1 MRAVGFMLVAALLG
15 GGSAHAQGAAPA
27 AVTRAT
33 RLELDPLMEGTAK
46 VKGSTDA
53 DKVRI
58 RVYSGWNGDESAVE
72 SRKPLDQRIQEAY
85 AREHRATIDVATEPR
100 ARVEALACLL
110 GTERMPPKTVTV
122 SQGTFEVT
130 LEGPLAGGDCVV
142 ADDTSTDPFLGSV
155 IVRSAVL
162 DFGRL
167 RAYFSVGGAVSQSR
181 GNFSSTD
188 TFIGFTS
195 DSRIFGRM
203 LKKNE
208 GDDAAEAPTAPL
220 RLLNTRVQVNGIVDA
235 RVGVRLTT
243 GDAADSS
250 ATTGGAPAQ
259 VPFQRPDQLLF
270 NWGQP
275 GYLQLGLH
283 APISFKGWDW
293 RSDGKLYS
301 FYVSPLI
308 KGGVLAFD
316 APVVVSRTVEIDL
329 TKADTDTARY
339 KLVRN
344 DVRDGALG
352 FVSYGGRIGIY
363 GYDLLGLAR
372 RNRQVAND
380 PIGYVDVAWGRSS
393 AYRTYT
399 FERTTNAAKTVET
412 VSIGSERQ
420 RRLSLE
426 GRMKIPSLPALIGFD
441 VNIRSLSDD
450 STPNDFRF
458 IAAFRIDAQKALSR
472 IFGTSVTSGQ

>member
-1 MRAVGFMLVAALLG
+1 MRRVAGLMTAAVVLTGA
-15 GGSAHAQGAAPA
+15 SAHAQGAAP
-27 AVTRAT
+27 TT
-33 RLELDPLMEGTAK
+33 RLELYPLREGTAK
-46 VKGSTDA
+46 VKGTTDA
-53 DKVRI
+53 GKVMI
-58 RVYSGWNGDESAVE
+58 RVYSGWNGDESDTE
-72 SRKPLDQRIQEAY
+72 SKRPLDQRIQTAY
-85 AREHRATIDVATEPR
+85 QREHNTAIEAANEPR
-100 ARVEALACLL
+100 ARVDALACRL
-110 GTERMPPKTVTV
+110 GTVRLIAGPVTV
-122 SQGTFEVT
+122 SQETFEVT
-130 LEGPLAGGDCVV
+130 LDEPLAGGDCVV
-142 ADDTSTDPFLGSV
+142 ADDMGIDPFLGSV

-203 LKKNE
+203 LQKNE
-208 GDDAAEAPTAPL
+208 EEDAVELPTAPL
-220 RLLNTRVQVNGIVDA
+220 RLLNTRVQINGIVDA

-250 ATTGGAPAQ
+250 TTTGGEPAE

-301 FYVSPLI
+301 FYVSPII

-316 APVVVSRTVEIDL
+316 APVVVGRTVEIDL
-329 TKADTDTARY
+329 TKEDTDTARY
-339 KLVRN
+339 KLIRN

-380 PIGYVDVAWGRSS
+380 PIGYVDVTLGRSS
-393 AYRTYT
+393 AYRTYS
-399 FERTTNAAKTVET
+399 FDRTSDAANTVET
-412 VSIGSERQ
+412 VSITSERR

>member
-1 MRAVGFMLVAALLG
+1 M
-15 GGSAHAQGAAPA
+15 
-27 AVTRAT
+27 
-33 RLELDPLMEGTAK
+33 
-46 VKGSTDA
+46 
-53 DKVRI
+53 
-58 RVYSGWNGDESAVE
+58 
-72 SRKPLDQRIQEAY
+72 
-85 AREHRATIDVATEPR
+85 
-100 ARVEALACLL
+100 
-110 GTERMPPKTVTV
+110 
-122 SQGTFEVT
+122 
-130 LEGPLAGGDCVV
+130 
-142 ADDTSTDPFLGSV
+142 
-155 IVRSAVL
+155 
-162 DFGRL
+162 
-167 RAYFSVGGAVSQSR
+167 
-181 GNFSSTD
+181 
-188 TFIGFTS
+188 
-195 DSRIFGRM
+195 
-203 LKKNE
+203 
-208 GDDAAEAPTAPL
+208 
-220 RLLNTRVQVNGIVDA
+220 
-235 RVGVRLTT
+235 RLTT

-250 ATTGGAPAQ
+250 ASTGGEPAA

-301 FYVSPLI
+301 FYVSPII

-316 APVVVSRTVEIDL
+316 APVVVGRTVEIDV
-329 TKADTDTARY
+329 TKAETDTARY

-344 DVRDGALG
+344 DTRDGALG
-352 FVSYGGRIGIY
+352 FLSYGGRIGIY

-380 PIGYVDVAWGRSS
+380 PIGYVDVTLGRSS
-393 AYRTYT
+393 AYRSYA
-399 FERTTNAAKTVET
+399 FERTTNAAKTIET
-412 VSIGSERQ
+412 VSIASERR

-472 IFGTSVTSGQ
+472 IFGTSVTAGQ